1 MAPRAKSAAPGPAD
15 GPLPPVVLVHGT
27 DSFLVE
33 EKADEVLTRI
43 APGWREDEFKV
54 QRVNGLVDRVDDALA
69 ALRAVRAAM
78 LQPGFFASDPVGW
91 LRGLSF
97 SAAPTADRTS
107 KSEAVRAA
115 LDDFRAELR
124 ANGTPPGVSLLVTSA
139 NIAKNSGLYKSLQAM
154 EKEGRAAI
162 FDVGGGGADSARRLV
177 ERRLAENGWTMSA
190 AVRAAF
196 VARVGSDGGT
206 VVSELE
212 KLFAYTGGA
221 EPTAEDVAEICS
233 VSTEGEIWEISDVF
247 GRRDVTGTI
256 AVVRRLLSN
265 KGSSE
270 MALLRMLEIRIA
282 DLALAVDARERGLLA
297 PSGDRWSPALG
308 EADRAAVADLGKA
321 DVFARP
327 SFQRGPLLDQ
337 ARRWTGAQVRRARLA
352 LMRAHERMVTQSVDP
367 RALRELAVSE
377 ALAT

>member
-1 MAPRAKSAAPGPAD
+1 M
-15 GPLPPVVLVHGT
+15 
-27 DSFLVE
+27 F
-33 EKADEVLTRI
+33 
-43 APGWREDEFKV
+43 
-54 QRVNGLVDRVDDALA
+54 
-69 ALRAVRAAM
+69 
-78 LQPGFFASDPVGW
+78 
-91 LRGLSF
+91 
-97 SAAPTADRTS
+97 
-107 KSEAVRAA
+107 

-367 RALRELAVSE
+367 RALLELAVSE